1 MAIARTHSVS
11 LLGLQGAIVEIEAD
25 ISSNLPAF
33 VIIGLPDTALGE
45 ARDRVRAA
53 ATNSGC
59 ALTSRKLTINLSP
72 AALPKH
78 GSGFDLGIAIA
89 ALAAAGDIS
98 ADSVD
103 RVVHLGELGLD
114 GRLRPI
120 TGILPAVVGAARA
133 GFRVVMV
140 PAGNADEASLVPD
153 IRVVSVASL
162 RDAVIWH
169 GGSLDPE
176 PVDPILRPASPEA
189 PESELD
195 LAEVI
200 GNDEAVDAMLV
211 AAAGGHHVFLLG
223 PPGAGKTMLAARLP
237 GLLPPL
243 DAAAALE
250 VSSLRSLSGFPVGST
265 LAVRPPLEAPHHT
278 ATAASL
284 VGGGSGL
291 IRPGAAARASHGVLF
306 LDEAPEFASAVL
318 DALRQPLES
327 GVISIHRA
335 NAVAHF
341 PGSFQLVMAANPCA
355 CGQYGARDSECT
367 CTPTSRRRYLG
378 RMSGPLLDRID
389 IQLRV
394 NRITS
399 AQLRLS
405 TETPRLS
412 TRDARARV
420 IAARGIAAQRLADTP
435 WRLNSQVPGSWLRG
449 PRARL
454 APTTTASIDRALE
467 RGGITM
473 RGYDRVLR
481 VRKTFFQHFFRM
493 ETRIDFPDSWGM
505 PVVITC
511 PRCKRQA
518 RVIAGGRVAFHFD
531 SEGNQCDFVRTA
543 RSSGGGG
550 RKPKSIAP
558 ERLPKVVAA
567 VEQELARKKGR
578 TGQRGGQGRGR
589 LSCPK
594 CEQHV
599 KRIGDS
605 DRLGAHRNPR
615 SNRWCSAGEEPTDK
629 QRRQGLKRRSV
640 WTVSGGLPTLGRRR

>member
-1 MAIARTHSVS
+1 MPIGRTHSVS

-25 ISSNLPAF
+25 ISSNLPSF
-33 VIIGLPDTALGE
+33 VIIGLPDAALGE

-59 ALTSRKLTINLSP
+59 SLPGRKVTINLSP

-78 GSGFDLGIAIA
+78 GSGFDLGIAMAIYG
-89 ALAAAGDIS
+89 AAGDVRLASI
-98 ADSVD
+98 D

-120 TGILPAVVGAARA
+120 SGVLPAVVGAQRA
-133 GFRVVMV
+133 GFDTVMV
-140 PAGNADEASLVPD
+140 PTGNEDEAALVPG
-153 IRVVSVASL
+153 IRVVGVASL
-162 RDAVIWH
+162 RDALIWH
-169 GGSLDPE
+169 GGRLDPI
-176 PVDPILRPASPEA
+176 PVDPILRP
-189 PESELD
+189 ELHSIRDDD
-195 LAEVI
+195 LELADVI

-237 GLLPPL
+237 GLLPEL

-250 VSSLRSLSGFPVGST
+250 VSSLRSLSGFPVGSS
-265 LAVRPPLEAPHHT
+265 LATRPPLEAPHHT

-341 PGSFQLVMAANPCA
+341 PGSFQLVMAANPCP

-367 CTPTSRRRYLG
+367 CTPMGRRRYLG

-399 AQLRLS
+399 AQLRVANESSRL
-405 TETPRLS
+405 TTAAARHRVIEARAAAAERLS
-412 TRDARARV
+412 
-420 IAARGIAAQRLADTP
+420 QTP
-435 WRLNSQVPGSWLRG
+435 WTLNSQVPGAWLRG
-449 PRARL
+449 PHARL
-454 APTTTASIDRALE
+454 SAATTSSIDRALE

-481 VRKTFFQHFFRM
+481 VGWT
-493 ETRIDFPDSWGM
+493 
-505 PVVITC
+505 
-511 PRCKRQA
+511 
-518 RVIAGGRVAFHFD
+518 IADLDG
-531 SEGNQCDFVRTA
+531 
-543 RSSGGGG
+543 
-550 RKPKSIAP
+550 
-558 ERLPKVVAA
+558 AA
-567 VEQELARKKGR
+567 VPTADHIGRALYFRKA
-578 TGQRGGQGRGR
+578 
-589 LSCPK
+589 LS
-594 CEQHV
+594 
-599 KRIGDS
+599 
-605 DRLGAHRNPR
+605 A
-615 SNRWCSAGEEPTDK
+615 
-629 QRRQGLKRRSV
+629 
-640 WTVSGGLPTLGRRR
+640 